1 MKTDFRVTY
10 CTSGIYRMQALS
22 KEALDYFRELDG
34 KHGRDNSGISLIG
47 ARFID
52 SVISNKLKLG
62 FTIQRNFD
70 PREVKADV

>member
-22 KEALDYFRELDG
+22 HQALDYFRCLDI

-47 ARFID
+47 ANFID
-52 SVISNKLKLG
+52 SQIADRLKNG
-62 FTIQRNFD
+62 YTVQRNFD
-70 PREVKADV
+70 PREVD